1 MTCCRHTVSGSIS
14 LPFRGAFHLSLTV
27 LVHYRST
34 REYLALRDGPRG
46 FRRNFSCSAVLRIL
60 LGVVSISSTGL
71 SPSLAEFSKSFNY
84 TNRLPYRSPTTP
96 TSKLV
101 GLGSSRFARR
111 YSGNRIFFLFLQ
123 VLRCFSS
130 LRLPLISY
138 VFTEKVIS
146 YKRYWVPPFGNL
158 WIIAYLQL
166 PKAYR
171 C

>member
-1 MTCCRHTVSGSIS
+1 M
-14 LPFRGAFHLSLTV
+14 
-27 LVHYRST
+27 
-34 REYLALRDGPRG
+34 RDGPRG

-84 TNRLPYRSPTTP
+84 TNRLPYWSPTTP

-111 YSGNRIFFLFLQ
+111 YSGNRFFFLFLR

-130 LRLPLISY
+130 PRLPSDMLCIHMSI
-138 VFTEKVIS
+138 TQHNS
-146 YKRYWVPPFGNL
+146 CWVPPFGNL
-158 WIIAYLQL
+158 WINAYLQL

-171 C
+171 R

>member
-1 MTCCRHTVSGSIS
+1 M
-14 LPFRGAFHLSLTV
+14 
-27 LVHYRST
+27 
-34 REYLALRDGPRG
+34 RDGPRG

-84 TNRLPYRSPTTP
+84 TNRLPYWSPTTP

-111 YSGNRIFFLFLQ
+111 YSGNRVYFLFLR

-130 LRLPLISY
+130 PGLPPNALCIHALVTS
-138 VFTEKVIS
+138 I
-146 YKRYWVPPFGNL
+146 RRWVPPFGHL
-158 WIIAYLQL
+158 RFTAYLQL
-166 PKAYR
+166 PEAFRCWFRPSSALSAKASTVR
-171 C
+171 SSSLNRNEFVSVL

>member
-1 MTCCRHTVSGSIS
+1 
-14 LPFRGAFHLSLTV
+14 
-27 LVHYRST
+27 
-34 REYLALRDGPRG
+34 LRDGPRG

-60 LGVVSISSTGL
+60 LGAAKISSTGL
-71 SPSLAEFSKSFNY
+71 SPSLADFSKSFNY
-84 TNRLPYRSPTTP
+84 PDRLPHWSPTTP

-101 GLGSSRFARR
+101 GLGCSRFARR
-111 YSGNRIFFLFLQ
+111 YSGNRFFFLFLQ

-130 LRLPLISY
+130 LRLPRTVLCIHT
-138 VFTEKVIS
+138 VVTS
-146 YKRYWVPPFGNL
+146 YKRCWVPPFGNL

>member
-1 MTCCRHTVSGSIS
+1 MLESYNPQQAS
-14 LPFRGAFHLSLTV
+14 L
-27 LVHYRST
+27 LVW
-34 REYLALRDGPRG
+34 ALP
-46 FRRNFSCSAVLRIL
+46 V
-60 LGVVSISSTGL
+60 
-71 SPSLAEFSKSFNY
+71 SLAATQGIEFSF
-84 TNRLPYRSPTTP
+84 
-96 TSKLV
+96 
-101 GLGSSRFARR
+101 SS
-111 YSGNRIFFLFLQ
+111 LQ